1 MGWEEQFPVDIIT
14 LVNHFKKPSI
24 GTALN
29 PPAKQTNYGTLIA
42 VQGLFLEGLQA
53 LVKTLLNEY
62 TRKHLLKSK
71 TN

>member
-42 VQGLFLEGLQA
+42 IQGLFWKGYRL
-53 LVKTLLNEY
+53 
-62 TRKHLLKSK
+62 
-71 TN
+71 